1 MRRLVRS
8 LPRDHYDTLK
18 FLFELLS
25 RVEKLSAVNKMAV
38 HNLATV
44 FGPNLLRLP
53 GAQENM
59 LQLVED
65 TPIVNGLVNTLLK
78 EYDTIFAENEDDK
91 LLEARALF
99 AYTSQGP
106 NQVDLAQNQVV
117 SVLSGE
123 GKDGWMW
130 IDDHKGHTGVVPAS
144 YLKTIDI
151 NEGKRLKFMEEMELV
166 RTRCCESDASVTWG
180 GGADILHRCEVNSM
194 RNNTNSSNSP
204 TFTVNWRT

>member
-1 MRRLVRS
+1 MRS
-8 LPRDHYDTLK
+8 LPEDHYNTLK

-78 EYDTIFAENEDDK
+78 DFDTVFGESAEDDK
-91 LLEARALF
+91 PLEARALF
-99 AYTSQGP
+99 AYTSQGA
-106 NQVDLAQNQVV
+106 NQIDLAQNQVV
-117 SVLSGE
+117 SVLSAE
-123 GKDGWMW
+123 GKDGWVW
-130 IDDHKGHTGVVPAS
+130 IDDLKGHTGVVPAS
-144 YLKTIDI
+144 YLKNIDS
-151 NEGKRLKFMEEMELV
+151 NEGKRLKFMEEMEVV
-166 RTRCCESDASVTWG
+166 RALASTCCAIFSSLSFDRCA
-180 GGADILHRCEVNSM
+180 VNSM
-194 RNNTNSSNSP
+194 RNNSSLTSCQNCTAS
-204 TFTVNWRT
+204 